1 MTTQNAVFSPSSTT
15 TWKRCPIL
23 YQLQREGIVARA
35 LGNRELTG
43 ALGSAYAQGL
53 HVYYRGRQAGVSV
66 GEAPVDAALG
76 YLKAQREAWQS
87 EGRRMP
93 ESMEAQSAAL
103 EPRAERAVRY
113 TLAHDPVPP
122 TWQIVAVEESLG
134 PEYGNARPDL
144 VVRDD
149 MGHVMP
155 ADHKLKLTLGRTAS
169 ERSYKWERAR
179 GDWRDSDQMYHYVW
193 SLAQRYPLAPKYI
206 IYFLELE
213 PRPAQ
218 RVEEFGVTLE
228 AVRTWHAN
236 QTYAWDAMLYQQKYP
251 VAVWRAA
258 VHTDQFGQC
267 EMYDWCYGAPITR
280 DIEYTKRIRL

>member
-1 MTTQNAVFSPSSTT
+1 MITPNAVFSPSSTT

-23 YQLQREGIVARA
+23 YQLQRQGVVARA
-35 LGNRELTG
+35 LGNRELAG

-87 EGRRMP
+87 EGRRTP

-103 EPRAERAVRY
+103 EPRAEKAVRY
-113 TLAHDPVPP
+113 TIAHDPVPP

-144 VVRDD
+144 VVQDD

-169 ERSYKWERAR
+169 ERAYKWERAR

-213 PRPAQ
+213 PKTAITQDDFPVTPERVAKWYAQ
-218 RVEEFGVTLE
+218 QQG
-228 AVRTWHAN
+228 
-236 QTYAWDAMLYQQKYP
+236 AWALMAQG
-251 VAVWRAA
+251 ASWSAG

-267 EMYDWCYGAPITR
+267 EMYKLCEASPDAY
-280 DIEYTKRIRL
+280 DIIQDVEYTKRIRL

>member
-193 SLAQRYPLAPKYI
+193 SLAQRYPVAPKYV

-213 PRPAQ
+213 PRPAP
-218 RVEEFGVTLE
+218 RVEEFGVVSE
-228 AVRTWHAN
+228 RVA
-236 QTYAWDAMLYQQKYP
+236 AWVTAQRGAWGAMSAGVSWY
-251 VAVWRAA
+251 AA
-258 VHTDQFGQC
+258 VHTDQFGPC